1 MANDIN
7 TVTIS
12 GRLVRDPELKS
23 TNGGTYFT
31 RVSLASNHSV
41 KKGDT
46 WESVAGFFDVVTW
59 KHTAEYLHKYAKK
72 GDMLIVSGALRWS
85 SWEKDGVKHS
95 KVEITAEQVI
105 IKPKRGEQEQSQGV
119 AAFDQGAM
127 ADDDIPF

>member
-1 MANDIN
+1 MANDLN

-12 GRLVRDPELKS
+12 GRLTRDVELKS

-31 RVSLASNHSV
+31 RASIASNHSV

-46 WESVAGFFDVVTW
+46 WESVAGFFDLVAW

-95 KVEITAEQVI
+95 RLYVNADSVQFLDVKKDGQ
-105 IKPKRGEQEQSQGV
+105 
-119 AAFDQGAM
+119 AAALDSGAM
-127 ADDDIPF
+127 SEDDLPPF

>member
-1 MANDIN
+1 MANDLN

-12 GRLVRDPELKS
+12 GRLTRDVELKS

-31 RVSLASNHSV
+31 RASIASNHSV

-46 WESVAGFFDVVTW
+46 WESVAGFFDLVAW

-95 KVEITAEQVI
+95 KVEINAENVI
-105 IKPKRGEQEQSQGV
+105 IKPKRGEQEQSQG
-119 AAFDQGAM
+119 AAAMDSGAM
-127 ADDDIPF
+127 DDDFPF